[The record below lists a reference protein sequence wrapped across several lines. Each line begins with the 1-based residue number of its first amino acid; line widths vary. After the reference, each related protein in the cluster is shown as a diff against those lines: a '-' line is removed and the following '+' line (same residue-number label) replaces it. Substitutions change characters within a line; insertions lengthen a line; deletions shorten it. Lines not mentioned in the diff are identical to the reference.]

1 MFVRALLG
9 TPIEWIVVAILAAI
23 GCFYAIRSVIHAVR
37 MRSDAFEFNGRVSKT
52 GWVAMLVA
60 SALALGMTAVTM
72 GVGGVFT
79 LALIAWVVVGVY
91 WGSKRVE
98 LDNLIANTQDGYGN
112 SAW

>member
-1 MFVRALLG
+1 MFVQALLR
-9 TPIEWIVVAILAAI
+9 TPIEWLVVAILAAI
-23 GCFYAIRSVIHAVR
+23 GCVYAIRSIIHAVR

-60 SALALGMTAVTM
+60 SALALALTVVTM
-72 GVGGVFT
+72 GVGGMFT
-79 LALIAWVVVGVY
+79 LAIIAWVVVGVY

-98 LDNLIANTQDGYGN
+98 LDELIANSQDGYGN